1 MSQLSQILQNNYPLI
16 IADLA
21 NNHSGDVELAK
32 EMIAELSKIQ
42 KKYNLKIIPKFQ
54 YRNLDTYIHSN
65 YRGATNHKYVSRF
78 ESTRLE
84 FNDYFNLTKYAE
96 SLGMMTAATPFDEYS
111 TNKITEHGHT
121 FLKVASVCA
130 NDWNLL
136 ENCVSQNLPM
146 IVSLGGLTDY
156 QIERVVSFL
165 KHRRADF
172 ALMHCVAL
180 YPTSDEALNLQRI
193 RLLREKYRVPI
204 GYSTHENPQNN
215 LAGSLA
221 LAAGAQILER
231 HYAKEKK
238 GVKINK
244 YSSNQD
250 IFENWLKSLTE
261 SIKQLQDENFSTN
274 LEEQKKTLIQLQRGL
289 YASRDIAAG
298 QKLDNQNTYSAFPTL
313 ENHYT
318 SSEISIRANLVALR
332 NISKDSPI
340 LRNFIVREDKFSLKE
355 KILSKTR
362 ELLSA
367 AGLNLGTNLDVEISH
382 HLGIDQFE
390 KIGAILI
397 PLLNREYA
405 KKLVVMIKDQSHP
418 EHFHKLKEETFIILI
433 GELQVVL
440 DKEVKTLLPG
450 DVLVIPRNSKHSMLA
465 IKDTVF
471 EEISSTNFTNDSFY
485 TDAKFFVEER
495 KTPISLWF

>member
-1 MSQLSQILQNNYPLI
+1 MTRLSQILQDNYPLI

-32 EMIAELSKIQ
+32 EMISELSKMQ
-42 KKYNLKIIPKFQ
+42 KKYNLNIVPKFQ
-54 YRNLDTYIHSN
+54 YRNLDTYIHSD
-65 YRGATNHKYVSRF
+65 YRGDTNHKYISRF

-84 FNDYFNLTKYAE
+84 FTEYFDLTNYAK

-111 TNKITEHGHT
+111 TKKITEHGHT
-121 FLKVASVCA
+121 FLKVASVSA
-130 NDWNLL
+130 NDWNLM

-146 IVSLGGLTDY
+146 IVSSGGMTDY
-156 QIERVVSFL
+156 QIERIVSFL
-165 KHRRADF
+165 KHRKSDF
-172 ALMHCVAL
+172 VLMHCVAL
-180 YPTSDEALNLQRI
+180 YPTSDEALNLQKI

-204 GYSTHENPQNN
+204 GYSTHENPQNR

-221 LAAGAQILER
+221 LAAGAQVLER
-231 HYAKEKK
+231 HYAKEKN

-244 YSSNQD
+244 YSSNQH
-250 IFENWLKSLTE
+250 IFESWLASLNE
-261 SIKQLQDENFSTN
+261 SIKQLQDINFSTN

-289 YASRDIAAG
+289 YASREIAAG
-298 QKLDNQNTYSAFPTL
+298 EKLDNHNTYSAFPTL

-318 SSEISIRANLVALR
+318 SSEISIRANLVTLSS
-332 NISKDSPI
+332 ISKDAPI
-340 LRNFIVREDKFSLKE
+340 LRNSIVQEDNFSLKE

-362 ELLSA
+362 ELLLA

-397 PLLNREYA
+397 TLLNREYA

-433 GELQVVL
+433 GKLIVELEG
-440 DKEVKTLLPG
+440 EVKTLLPG
-450 DVLVIPRNSKHSMLA
+450 DVLVIPRKSKHSMLA
-465 IKDTVF
+465 IEDTVF
-471 EEISSTNFTNDSFY
+471 EEISSTNFADDSFY
-485 TDAKFFVEER
+485 TNAKFFVEER
-495 KTPISLWF
+495 KTSISLWF